1 MNLLLAISIILAIV
15 IGNNSLVVMR
25 AKKDASDYFAK
36 GKYNEALMALSV
48 KKSYKDKKMNDLYEK
63 TFLLADLQNK
73 IYRYQSFMKVKK
85 YDFALNELIMAVGRT
100 EDNKKLA
107 KSLGVKKQYDNE
119 TDKFVSEAASRFS
132 LTKKDVLRIYR
143 SSNRAKYTDKLNEVL
158 HKMKK
163 K

>member
-1 MNLLLAISIILAIV
+1 
-15 IGNNSLVVMR
+15 
-25 AKKDASDYFAK
+25 
-36 GKYNEALMALSV
+36 
-48 KKSYKDKKMNDLYEK
+48 
-63 TFLLADLQNK
+63 
-73 IYRYQSFMKVKK
+73 MKVKK